1 MFWDTRDHSW
11 TNNDTLKTI
20 KEALKAVIPSRLR
33 ARGRARD
40 LRTTAPH
47 LISVGFI
54 VRSTLTMVQTDV

>member
-1 MFWDTRDHSW
+1 MLRDTRDHAW
-11 TNNDTLKTI
+11 TNSDALKI
-20 KEALKAVIPSRLR
+20 IREASKAVIPSRLR

-54 VRSTLTMVQTDV
+54 L